1 VAGAHWP
8 VIPEDVRADE
18 LDADIRQQD
27 LRTLSADNAEWV
39 ARHLVMLG
47 RTYDE
52 DPDLAWR
59 HAQAAVSR
67 AGRVPSVREAAGL
80 AAYRVGE
87 YAKALTEL
95 RAARRMSGSDLQLP
109 VIADCERGLG
119 RPAKALEIAGSSEA
133 ARLPAAQRIEMR
145 IVAAG
150 ARLDQGQPS
159 AAVVTLQCPEL
170 SVTDTEWA
178 PRLRYAYA
186 EALLADGR
194 TEEGAEW
201 FRKAAEVD
209 AEGATDAEE
218 RWAALHGVVL
228 ETALLDDP
236 EDPLIDGR

>member
-1 VAGAHWP
+1 
-8 VIPEDVRADE
+8 VRPDE
-18 LDADIRQQD
+18 LDAEIRQQD
-27 LRTLSADNAEWV
+27 LRTLSSDNADWV

-47 RTYDE
+47 RLFDD

-119 RPAKALEIAGSSEA
+119 RPAKALEIAGSPEA
-133 ARLPAAQRIEMR
+133 ARLPAAQRVEMR

-150 ARLDQGQPS
+150 ARLDQGQPD

-170 SVTDTEWA
+170 SRADAEWA
-178 PRLRYAYA
+178 PRLKYAYA
-186 EALLADGR
+186 EALLASGR
-194 TEEGAEW
+194 ADEAGEW
-201 FRKAAEVD
+201 FRQAAELDVD
-209 AEGATDAEE
+209 GQTDAEE
-218 RWAALHGVVL
+218 RWAALHGVVVEFVDDSDESDPTGAG
-228 ETALLDDP
+228 ETLP
-236 EDPLIDGR
+236 